1 MSFKQHGNY
10 LYFHGSKLVYSDD
23 HGETWPYH
31 DGTDIAK
38 DILNT
43 TGKNSFFWEEG
54 AHWNFSQCCFV
65 QCGIDYSLA
74 KDDYVYIYS
83 PTEETPTIRI
93 HHGPN

>member
-1 MSFKQHGNY
+1 
-10 LYFHGSKLVYSDD
+10 
-23 HGETWPYH
+23 
-31 DGTDIAK
+31 
-38 DILNT
+38 
-43 TGKNSFFWEEG
+43 
-54 AHWNFSQCCFV
+54 V